1 VGEVGGTVE
10 FFRPST
16 EIPCSAG
23 MSFEFYRPWA
33 DDMLSTAV
41 SATTADTFVRQH
53 GIDRIDLIKIDTE
66 STEAQVLRGMAETI
80 RRDHPTI
87 LCEVLPGC
95 GSERPLEEVLASSG
109 YRFYLLTSKGPI
121 PREHI
126 EGNRVWPNHLFT
138 TLDSED
144 VARL

>member
-1 VGEVGGTVE
+1 
-10 FFRPST
+10 
-16 EIPCSAG
+16 
-23 MSFEFYRPWA
+23 MSFFFFKK
-33 DDMLSTAV
+33 
-41 SATTADTFVRQH
+41 TFIKK
-53 GIDRIDLIKIDTE
+53 IDRIDLIKIDTE

-126 EGNRVWPNHLFT
+126 EGDRVWPNHLFT